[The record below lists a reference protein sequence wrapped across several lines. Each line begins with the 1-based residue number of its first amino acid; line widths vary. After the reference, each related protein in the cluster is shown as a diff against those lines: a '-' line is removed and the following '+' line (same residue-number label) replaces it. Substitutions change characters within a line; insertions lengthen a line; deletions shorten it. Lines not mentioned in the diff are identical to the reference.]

1 MRHMIWIL
9 SLWMA
14 AAVFSSARAE
24 SAVNPLLDE
33 LWQHRPLV
41 VSVPDA
47 HHPMLAAVRQ
57 KLSDPAIRA
66 AFDARK
72 MIHYEVTGTT
82 AQREG
87 VVLSAAQSAALMQAL
102 GLKVDAGAVAILVG
116 LDGGIK
122 LQTFDTPDLKAVF
135 ELIDGMPMR
144 RWQLD

>member
-9 SLWMA
+9 FLWMA
-14 AAVFSSARAE
+14 VAFFSSARAE

-57 KLSDPAIRA
+57 KLSDPAMRA

-72 MIHYEVTGTT
+72 MIHYEVVGAL

-102 GLKVDAGAVAILVG
+102 GLKADAGAVAILVG

-122 LQTFDTPDLKAVF
+122 LQTVDMPDLKAVF
-135 ELIDGMPMR
+135 ELIDGMPMG